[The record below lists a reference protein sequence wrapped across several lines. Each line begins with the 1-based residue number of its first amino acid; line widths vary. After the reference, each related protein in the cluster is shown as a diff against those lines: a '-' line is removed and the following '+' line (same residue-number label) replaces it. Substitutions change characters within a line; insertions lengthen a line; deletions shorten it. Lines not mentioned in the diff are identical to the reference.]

1 MRSTRIA
8 LMIALAGAALSAGAA
23 QAQSAVPGE
32 AQFRQRCGSCHTVDP
47 ARRHGVGPNLSSV
60 MSRAPAT
67 ATGYNYSQGM
77 RALTARWT
85 PQNMDSFLAAPTR
98 AAPGT
103 RMTLGVAN
111 PADRAAII
119 AYLRTR

>member
-1 MRSTRIA
+1 MGSTRLA
-8 LMIALAGAALSAGAA
+8 LMIAFACTAVSAGSV
-23 QAQSAVPGE
+23 QAQTATPGE

-47 ARRHGVGPNLSSV
+47 ARRHGVGPNLSGV
-60 MSRAPAT
+60 MNRAPAT

-77 RALTARWT
+77 RALTTGWT
-85 PQNMDSFLAAPTR
+85 PQTLDGFLAAPSR
-98 AAPGT
+98 AVPGT

-111 PADRAAII
+111 AADRAAIV